1 MRKILPVIVFLSFG
15 VVALFAQLRNSHPGI
30 PGFVE
35 SVSVLNP
42 NKIELK
48 IMSPENSILALYAKH
63 SIDFQQQSAN
73 VSLNM
78 VLDSTITKD
87 ATDNY
92 LNKAVYFKDVNERD
106 TLIAQYTWNGDTSE
120 WELSMKNN
128 LTYDSRGNITS
139 STNVVVYGG
148 FSLGTSKYT
157 AMYDAN
163 NHQTEY
169 ITYTWDFL
177 STSWVPAT
185 KNVIVYTNGKKMSDT
200 NYTWVSA
207 TSTWKLN
214 SKTDYSYDANGY
226 LTGEI
231 TSKVNSSTNLLEN
244 DVKYVFMNDAAGR
257 DTLSTEYKWTSNTS
271 TWNLFGKTVMTYV
284 PNGAPATVTSYQW
297 NSGASLWE
305 GLFRSVYAFAANSS
319 LTSVVSYMWDNNS
332 SVWGEFTKSEFQYNA
347 NGNVSVNTTFMWS
360 TNAWAKQTVMNYYY
374 SPSKFT
380 ALNEVDGS
388 NGIKIYPNPVTD
400 FLKISNLTKPASAS
414 IASIDGRTIIY
425 NRQLTEA
432 VIDVTGLKTGIYF
445 LFINTGDGKYTYKF
459 IKK

>member
-1 MRKILPVIVFLSFG
+1 MRRILPVIVFLSFG

-48 IMSPENSILALYAKH
+48 TSPENSILGLYAKH
-63 SIDFQQQSAN
+63 SVDFQQQSAS

-92 LNKAVYFKDVNERD
+92 LNKTVYFKDVNERD
-106 TLIAQYTWNGDTSE
+106 TLIAQYTWNGDTLE
-120 WELSMKNN
+120 WDLSMKNN
-128 LTYDSRGNITS
+128 LTYDSRGNITL
-139 STNVVVYGG
+139 STSVVDYGG
-148 FSLGTSKYT
+148 FILGTLKYT

-169 ITYTWDFL
+169 ISYTWDFL
-177 STSWVPAT
+177 SFSWVPST
-185 KNVIVYTNGKKMSDT
+185 KIVSVYTNGKKMSDT
-200 NYTWVSA
+200 NYAWISA
-207 TSTWKLN
+207 TSSWKLN
-214 SKTDYSYDANGY
+214 SKTDYSYDANGF

-231 TSKVNSSTNLLEN
+231 TQKANISTSLLEN

-257 DTLSTEYKWTSNTS
+257 DTLSTEYKWASNTS
-271 TWNLFGKTVMTYV
+271 TWNLFGKTVMTYASS
-284 PNGAPATVTSYQW
+284 GAPTTVTSYQW
-297 NSGASLWE
+297 NSATSLWV

-319 LTSVVSYMWDNNS
+319 LTSVISYTWDTNS
-332 SVWGEFTKSEFQYNA
+332 SAWVGSNKSEFLYNA
-347 NGNVSVNTTFMWS
+347 NGYMSVNTFYEWS
-360 TNAWAKQTVMNYYY
+360 ANAWAKQTVINYYY

-380 ALNEVDGS
+380 TLNEIEDSSGM
-388 NGIKIYPNPVTD
+388 KIYPNPVTD

-425 NRQLTEA
+425 NSQLTEA